1 MKKRAEPET
10 KTVIARRKDAEQ
22 WAPPVAQAHGVRSK
36 RSRFRPQ
43 IAFASQNGRE
53 PLRGLGAA
61 TACAACARVL
71 VCVCARARVCVL
83 ACVCLR
89 VCASVWEGVWERVS
103 VYARVVWACGRAVA
117 MKGPPA
123 PFKSAS
129 SSLRSRVKTT
139 RPTCTRTT
147 YATWHRPCNEPRSTQ
162 PTMCPICGIQRAT
175 CRTSAQPI
183 SACRV
188 STFAKPHAACQPRRS
203 HAPVP
208 PWQ

>member
-1 MKKRAEPET
+1 VGASCSAG
-10 KTVIARRKDAEQ
+10 ARRAQQTFTISAANRIRFAERTRT
-22 WAPPVAQAHGVRSK
+22 AT
-36 RSRFRPQ
+36 RFR
-43 IAFASQNGRE
+43 SCHSVR
-53 PLRGLGAA
+53 RVR
-61 TACAACARVL
+61 ACSC
-71 VCVCARARVCVL
+71 VCVCARACVCVL